1 VALRIANGQVL
12 LVTPR
17 PRPLQGVRRVK
28 SDSCLPFER
37 ATLTVNPR
45 RVSMGLSR
53 LPSRVLIMT
62 VSRLATDPGVDSQRS
77 PCNQILHFGSK
88 SYVVSSKHNRA
99 LQPCNLGE
107 LLWQA
112 IRVLE
117 PDVAFREPRAFK
129 VRVPGG
135 LLNSSIL
142 FTWWSGN
149 PHSCKPCTAVRSA
162 CVVFFHA
169 QRSRDAPVV

>member
-1 VALRIANGQVL
+1 VPQCIDHHNTGDSSDNIWSRACCSQAPPVSCCDHLAATVALRIANGQVL

-77 PCNQILHFGSK
+77 CYQILHFGSK

-107 LLWQA
+107 LYGKRFGVWNLMLLF
-112 IRVLE
+112 VN
-117 PDVAFREPRAFK
+117 REF
-129 VRVPGG
+129 
-135 LLNSSIL
+135 
-142 FTWWSGN
+142 
-149 PHSCKPCTAVRSA
+149 
-162 CVVFFHA
+162 
-169 QRSRDAPVV
+169 